1 MFSNASQLLRR
12 FNAIMM
18 IKIQGKIPHTGLA
31 VAVSG
36 GVDSMAALDFLRRSR
51 DVTVLNFDHG
61 TEYSAQA
68 AKVVA
73 EYAKRHQLTLLTAS
87 CVQDRSPGQSWEE
100 YWREQRYA
108 WFHSL
113 DFTVVMAH
121 HLDDCVETWLW
132 SACHG
137 YPRVIPY
144 RNRNVIRPFR
154 LTTKQNFEQW
164 AQDHEVPWV
173 SDPSNTDVKYMR
185 NYIRSVLRPQAE
197 VVNPGLAKTVG
208 KKINK
213 ESIDTEA
220 TM

>member
-1 MFSNASQLLRR
+1 
-12 FNAIMM
+12 M

-36 GVDSMAALDFLRRSR
+36 GIDSMAALDFLRRSR
-51 DVTVLNFDHG
+51 AVTVLNFDHG

-68 AKVVA
+68 SQLVA
-73 EYAKRHQLTLLTAS
+73 EYAERHQLPYQTAS
-87 CVQDRSPGQSWEE
+87 CTSSRSGDQSWEE

-113 DFTVVMAH
+113 NFIVVMAH

-137 YPRVIPY
+137 YPRLIPY

-154 LTTKQNFEQW
+154 LTTKQDFENW
-164 AQDHEVPWV
+164 AQVQEVCWIA
-173 SDPSNTDVKYMR
+173 DPSNTDVKYTR
-185 NYIRSVLRPQAE
+185 NYIRQVLRPQAQ
-197 VVNPGLAKTVG
+197 VVNPGLAKTIW

-220 TM
+220 TTQYTVKS

>member
-1 MFSNASQLLRR
+1 M
-12 FNAIMM
+12 
-18 IKIQGKIPHTGLA
+18 QGSIPHTGVA

-36 GVDSMAALDFLRRSR
+36 GVDSMAVLDFLRRSR
-51 DVTVLNFDHG
+51 EVTVLNFDHG

-68 AKVVA
+68 AHLVA
-73 EYAKRHQLTLLTAS
+73 EYAQQHRLPLLTAS
-87 CVQDRSPGQSWEE
+87 CTSVRSADQSWEE

-113 DFTVVMAH
+113 SHTVVMAH

-132 SACHG
+132 GACHG
-137 YPRVIPY
+137 YPRLIPY

-154 LTTKQNFEQW
+154 LTAKQDFAHWAEQYS
-164 AQDHEVPWV
+164 VPWL

-185 NYIRSVLRPQAE
+185 NYVRSQLRPQAE
-197 VVNPGLAKTVG
+197 VVNPGLAKTVW

-213 ESIDTEA
+213 ENIDTEEQELYIVNN
-220 TM
+220 